1 MARLVIDIPDSKL
14 GFFMEL
20 IKNLGFI
27 KVREKSVTEIIQGDA
42 IDIPETHQE
51 LVMDRFNKTRKDPDR
66 LMDWDEAKRMLES

>member
-1 MARLVIDIPDSKL
+1 
-14 GFFMEL
+14 MEL